1 MRVDELFD
9 YYRLL
14 KALQDAEKLTIKV
27 EVERVHEAL
36 PVLEKLIFRQKV
48 TKQEWARVEGKEIS
62 NEPEPEQP
70 KRRGRKRKEDLPLV
84 EPPDNR
90 LLSVDSAPIPDE

>member
-14 KALQDAEKLTIKV
+14 KALQDAEKQTIQV
-27 EVERVHEAL
+27 EIERVHEAL

-48 TKQEWARVEGKEIS
+48 TKEEWAKVEGKVI

-70 KRRGRKRKEDLPLV
+70 KRRGRKRKEDLPPV
-84 EPPDNR
+84 EPTSGDVP
-90 LLSVDSAPIPDE
+90 VDGTSLPAE